1 MGEYLNK
8 VVERMDFLRHYPMTK
23 RRLRTEQL
31 LILLLFTLVSARAQN
46 FESWTALRQYGQ
58 LIGVDSALCVLPD
71 STCLKGYF
79 TEIVYGRAPRLMSYQ
94 GVPERIDS
102 TRIDRLSRLFRNGGD
117 WRPLLDSLESKDANY
132 RWLKEY
138 CKPCLV
144 QEYSAS
150 ELTLDQVYETLN
162 TYRWVNRFSSAKH
175 IVVNIPSA
183 RLRVLDSLG
192 ATLLDSRVVVGKSST
207 KTPAFAA
214 LVPGLVLYPYWN
226 VPRSITVNELLPKI
240 RRNPSQVLEAM
251 NLQIVDGKGR
261 VVNPTSVDW
270 STKAFP
276 YRLRQSTGCDNALG
290 LIKFEVNS
298 PYAIYL
304 HDTNNRT
311 VFGREN
317 RFLSHG
323 CIRVEKPVELAN
335 ILLGYTRFEPNYM
348 ETCPVDARPQ
358 YLLLPRPVPALMVY
372 NILDFDE
379 VGVLQVYK
387 DVYRQWQ

>member
-1 MGEYLNK
+1 MI
-8 VVERMDFLRHYPMTK
+8 
-23 RRLRTEQL
+23 LRTGPL
-31 LILLLFTLVSARAQN
+31 VILLLFTLLSARAQTS
-46 FESWTALRQYGQ
+46 ESWTSLREYGR
-58 LIGVDSALCVLPD
+58 LIGIDSTLCSLSD
-71 STCLKGYF
+71 STCLNGYF
-79 TEIVYGRAPRLMSYQ
+79 TEIIYGRAPRQMSYQ

-102 TRIDRLSRLFRNGGD
+102 SRIHRLKQLFLTGGD
-117 WRPLLDSLESKDANY
+117 WRPLLHSLESKDANY

-144 QEYSAS
+144 DEYSAS

-162 TYRWVNRFSSAKH
+162 TYRWVNRFSSSKH
-175 IVVNIPSA
+175 IVVNIPST

-192 ATLLDSRVVVGKSST
+192 AILLDSRVVVGKPST

-240 RRNPSQVLEAM
+240 RRNPSKVLEAM

-348 ETCPVDARPQ
+348 ETCPIDAKPQ
-358 YLLLPRPVPALMVY
+358 SLLLSRSVPALMVY

-379 VGVLQVYK
+379 VGVLQAYK

>member
-1 MGEYLNK
+1 MR
-8 VVERMDFLRHYPMTK
+8 VHSI
-23 RRLRTEQL
+23 RTL
-31 LILLLFTLVSARAQN
+31 SLVTLLLFSLVSAWGQN
-46 FESWTALRQYGQ
+46 AESWNSLRRYGK
-58 LIGVDSALCVLPD
+58 LIGVDSTLCALPD
-71 STCLKGYF
+71 STCLNRYF
-79 TEIVYGRAPRLMSYQ
+79 TEIIYGHAPRRMGYQ
-94 GVPERIDS
+94 GVPERLDS
-102 TRIDRLSRLFRNGGD
+102 ARISRLKKLFLGGGD
-117 WRPLLDSLESKDANY
+117 WRTLLDSLESKAPRY

-138 CKPCLV
+138 CKTCLV
-144 QEYSAS
+144 DEYSAS

-162 TYRWVNRFSSAKH
+162 TYRWVNRFSGSKH
-175 IVVNIPSA
+175 VIVNIPST

-192 ATLLDSRVVVGKSST
+192 AALLESRVVVGKPST
-207 KTPAFAA
+207 KTPIFAA
-214 LVPGLVLYPYWN
+214 QIPGLVLYPYWN
-226 VPRSITVNELLPKI
+226 VPRSITVNEMLPKI
-240 RRNPSQVLEAM
+240 RRNPSKVLEAM

-261 VVNPTSVDW
+261 VVNPTTIDW

-298 PYAIYL
+298 PDAIYL
-304 HDTNNRT
+304 HDTNNRA
-311 VFGREN
+311 VFAREN

-348 ETCPVDARPQ
+348 ETCPIDAKPQ
-358 YLLLPRPVPALMVY
+358 FLKLPKPIPVLLVY

-387 DVYRQWQ
+387 DIYRQGK